1 MAEKVLTERDDGGEE
16 SGKGKVAKNQP
27 IIKQNVKK
35 KDDRVE

>member
-1 MAEKVLTERDDGGEE
+1 MME
-16 SGKGKVAKNQP
+16 GKEAAKKKVAKNQP

>member
-1 MAEKVLTERDDGGEE
+1 MAEKVLTERDEGGKE
-16 SGKGKVAKNQP
+16 SGKKKVVKNQP

>member
-1 MAEKVLTERDDGGEE
+1 MAEKVLTERDDGGKE
-16 SGKGKVAKNQP
+16 SRKKKVVKNQP

>member
-1 MAEKVLTERDDGGEE
+1 MME
-16 SGKGKVAKNQP
+16 GKEAGKEKVAKNQP

>member
-1 MAEKVLTERDDGGEE
+1 MMEGKEAAKKV
-16 SGKGKVAKNQP
+16 VKNQP